1 MVRRMLYILIMV
13 LLTVGSLYAQSP
25 TQEINAIKQ
34 QTDKYLYAE
43 STDAIWDN
51 ALDNAKVMLEENV
64 RLWARSKGDADME
77 SIVGHLMANRKEIKA
92 MRGNLYRAFVYVS
105 ISEIAN
111 TEAHPKV
118 PATKEMPSTK
128 GNSTS
133 SEPIESKVQNEQNP
147 EETVTM
153 HIGEA
158 VMQVAETKVE
168 EEKTMQLS
176 DYEKKI
182 VGIVDANEIGPFIK
196 KSQQDGYVT
205 NYGKYSN
212 IPSVGE
218 CYVFVY
224 TRELKVAAHLKK
236 TGSTY
241 TNLINGKI
249 DDITNYKGC
258 GAYWFQIK

>member
-13 LLTVGSLYAQSP
+13 LAVGSMYAQSP
-25 TQEINAIKQ
+25 AQEINAIKQ

-43 STDAIWDN
+43 STDATLDN
-51 ALDNAKVMLEENV
+51 ALENAKVMLEENV
-64 RLWARSKGDADME
+64 GLWAKSNGTADIE
-77 SIVGHLMANRKEIKA
+77 SIVARIASNRKEIKA

-105 ISEIAN
+105 ISDLAN
-111 TEAHPKV
+111 TEAKPEV
-118 PATKEMPSTK
+118 RVAKETPSAKENTT
-128 GNSTS
+128 TS
-133 SEPIESKVQNEQNP
+133 KPIESKVQNEQKS
-147 EETVTM
+147 EEAVTM
-153 HIGEA
+153 HIGGD
-158 VMQVAETKVE
+158 VIQVTETKVE
-168 EEKTMQLS
+168 EEKTVQLS

-182 VGIVDANEIGPFIK
+182 VGIVDANDIGPFIK

-212 IPSVGE
+212 IPSDGE

-224 TRELKVAAHLKK
+224 TRDLKVAAHLKK
-236 TGSTY
+236 LGSSY

>member
-13 LLTVGSLYAQSP
+13 LTVGSLYAQSP

-43 STDAIWDN
+43 STDATWDN

-64 RLWARSKGDADME
+64 RLWAKSKGDADTE
-77 SIVGHLMANRKEIKA
+77 SSVGHLMANRKEIKA

-105 ISEIAN
+105 ISEFAN
-111 TEAHPKV
+111 TEAEPNV
-118 PATKEMPSTK
+118 PVVKELPSTK
-128 GNSTS
+128 ENSTS
-133 SEPIESKVQNEQNP
+133 SEPVESKVQNEQKS
-147 EETVTM
+147 EESVTM
-153 HIGEA
+153 HIGGA
-158 VMQVAETKVE
+158 VLQGAETKVE
-168 EEKTMQLS
+168 EGKPVHLS

-182 VGIVDANEIGPFIK
+182 VGIVDANDIGPFIK

-212 IPSVGE
+212 IPSDGE

-236 TGSTY
+236 TGSKY